1 MSTPETPHTSPATS
15 PHTPPSTSAAAQGEW
30 ERRIL
35 AELDRRAPELLELA
49 GDLIRIP
56 SENPAGDCSAV
67 AAFTAGWLN
76 EHGIEAR
83 IHTVDDVPD
92 AGPGRVNVVA
102 RLSPEHLPAETP
114 GAAASAAAVP
124 DTATSA
130 PSPAGTPAPRH
141 LALAGHYDVVP
152 IGDTERWDFPPLA
165 GDVVDGY
172 LRGRGASDMKAGLA
186 GQMLSMVVLRD
197 LGVPLAGPITFAAVC
212 DEETG
217 GVTGSPWVLE
227 HGMLDGV
234 TGAVI
239 AEPAE
244 RGFPT
249 IGQKGLNKLR
259 ITIDGAPG
267 HGSLQPLHGTSA
279 NLLAARA
286 VLALQDLWK
295 MAAEPPE
302 SVRPLIA
309 DSVDYAEA
317 RTGDGPGAYRPGIS
331 QVFSHVTVNIG
342 TLHGGTGVNVVAD
355 RAVLEV
361 DTRIPIGLRRADVNA
376 RVIELLA
383 EVGVHVAGEDAQA
396 GEQAPAGGHAPNAR
410 IEVAAQASEA
420 NWTDKDD
427 PIVVELV
434 GALREV
440 VGPES
445 KGVLQW
451 ASSDAR
457 FFRAHGIPVLQYGPA
472 ELPCVHGFNER
483 CRVADVV
490 DAAKVFALTAVRY
503 LGLAGA

>member
-15 PHTPPSTSAAAQGEW
+15 PQTPSHPSAATPGEW
-30 ERRIL
+30 ERLIL

-56 SENPAGDCSAV
+56 SENPAGDCSAI

-76 EHGIEAR
+76 EHGIEAQL
-83 IHTVDDVPD
+83 HTVDDVPN

-102 RLSPEHLPAETP
+102 RLSPEHLLAE
-114 GAAASAAAVP
+114 
-124 DTATSA
+124 
-130 PSPAGTPAPRH
+130 APRH

-152 IGDTERWDFPPLA
+152 IGDAERWDFPPLA

-186 GQMLSMVVLRD
+186 GQMLTMVVLRD

-217 GVTGSPWVLE
+217 GVTGSPWVLD
-227 HGMLDGV
+227 HGLLDSV

-259 ITIDGAPG
+259 ITIDGTPG

-286 VLALQDLWK
+286 ALALQKLWELE
-295 MAAEPPE
+295 AEPPE

-309 DSVDYAEA
+309 DSIDYAEA
-317 RTGDGPGAYRPGIS
+317 RTGDEPGAYRPGIS
-331 QVFSHVTVNIG
+331 RVFSHVTVNIG

-376 RVIELLA
+376 RVVELLA
-383 EVGVHVAGEDAQA
+383 GAGVHVTDERAAA
-396 GEQAPAGGHAPNAR
+396 VAGGHTPNAR
-410 IEVAAQASEA
+410 LEIAAQASEA
-420 NWTDKDD
+420 NWTDPAD
-427 PIVVELV
+427 PIVVDLV

-440 VGPES
+440 VGPEA

-483 CRVADVV
+483 CKVTDVV
-490 DAAKVFALTAVRY
+490 DTAKVFALTAVRY
-503 LGLAGA
+503 LGLA

>member
-1 MSTPETPHTSPATS
+1 MSTPETPHTSPTTS

-83 IHTVDDVPD
+83 IHAVDDVPD

-102 RLSPEHLPAETP
+102 RLRPEHLPAEAP
-114 GAAASAAAVP
+114 GAATADAAVP

-234 TGAVI
+234 TGAAI

-302 SVRPLIA
+302 SVRLLIA

-361 DTRIPIGLRRADVNA
+361 DTRIPIGLCRADVNA

-383 EVGVHVAGEDAQA
+383 EVGVHVAGGETGA
-396 GEQAPAGGHAPNAR
+396 GEHVPAGGHAPNAR